1 MKHKTKIVVP
11 FVFVL
16 LTIPQ
21 FVSAQSNDV
30 IDRLIEQ
37 NTATYADAYYMVQA
51 AAGNTAENPSES
63 GSERKITLG
72 EYSHLIMQ
80 TFELPGGLMYRL
92 FPGPRYATREIAY
105 QGFIRGIEMPGR
117 TISGREVLNI
127 LRRVMEWKEE
137 SA

>member
-1 MKHKTKIVVP
+1 MKHKTQIIVP

-21 FVSAQSNDV
+21 FVFGQSNAV
-30 IDRLIEQ
+30 IDRLIAQEA
-37 NTATYADAYYMVQA
+37 ATYADAYYMVQA
-51 AAGNTAENPSES
+51 AAGHTAEPPSES
-63 GSERKITLG
+63 GSERSISLG
-72 EYSHLIMQ
+72 EYSYLIMQ
-80 TFELPGGLMYRL
+80 AFDIPGGLMYRL

-105 QGFIRGIEMPGR
+105 QGFIRGSEMPGR

-127 LRRVMEWKEE
+127 LRRVMEWKEG

>member
-21 FVSAQSNDV
+21 FISAQSNEV

-37 NTATYADAYYMVQA
+37 STATYADAYYMVQA
-51 AAGNTAENPSES
+51 AAGNSADPPSES
-63 GSERKITLG
+63 ASERTISLG
-72 EYSHLIMQ
+72 EYSHLILQ
-80 TFELPGGLMYRL
+80 AFDLPGGLMYRL

-105 QGFIRGIEMPGR
+105 QGFIRGSKMPGR